1 MFEIFTENE
10 LISQNQSGFKPGDS
24 CISQL
29 LCITHDIYQSLDDG
43 LETRVVFLDISRA
56 FDKVWHEGLL
66 FKLKLNSISGNLLD
80 VITNFLY
87 QRKQRVVLNGQ
98 HSSWTNVQAGVPQG
112 SILGPLFFLI
122 YINDLSDG
130 LNSNPKLFADDTSL
144 FSVVQ
149 NIN

>member
-98 HSSWTNVQAGVPQG
+98 HSCWTNVQAGVPQG
-112 SILGPLFFLI
+112 FILGPLFI
-122 YINDLSDG
+122 LSD
-130 LNSNPKLFADDTSL
+130 LY
-144 FSVVQ
+144 Q
-149 NIN
+149 